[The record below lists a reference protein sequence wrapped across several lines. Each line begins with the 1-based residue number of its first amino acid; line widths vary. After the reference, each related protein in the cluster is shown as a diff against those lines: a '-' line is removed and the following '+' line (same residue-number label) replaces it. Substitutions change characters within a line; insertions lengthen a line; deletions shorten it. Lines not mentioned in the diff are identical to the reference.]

1 MLLALALRLPISSLG
16 VALPDLRADLA
27 LSATGAGALTTLPV
41 LCFAVVGLGA
51 ASSVARGGVR
61 RAAVLLLAFMTAG
74 LVLRAT
80 TSSVAVFVLGTVA
93 VLSAI
98 AVGNVL
104 LPVLGKTYFPD
115 RLPLVS
121 SLSGAAVI
129 GGSSAGALGAGMVT
143 GWLGWRVALGGAAVV
158 SGAAA
163 VLWLLLA
170 DGRAGGEVR
179 GRPIP
184 LRAVARSGHAW
195 LMVLCFG
202 LLSAQAYAQL
212 GWYPAILVDAG
223 MGSGSAGVMFS
234 VLTGTGIPTILAL
247 PWLMRVL
254 GSGPALPVLFGVA
267 TAAGWIGIAVAP
279 ATATWVWSVLIG
291 FGAGIFGWALAM
303 VGLHS
308 RTAEGAAALSGFMQ
322 GIGYLVAAI
331 GPFGVGLLHDLTDG
345 WTASAWLL
353 VVTGLGIAVLGASV
367 ATRWHLEDELGPR
380 GARPGSGDRNPGV
393 VRA

>member
-1 MLLALALRLPISSLG
+1 
-16 VALPDLRADLA
+16 
-27 LSATGAGALTTLPV
+27 
-41 LCFAVVGLGA
+41 
-51 ASSVARGGVR
+51 
-61 RAAVLLLAFMTAG
+61 
-74 LVLRAT
+74 
-80 TSSVAVFVLGTVA
+80 
-93 VLSAI
+93 
-98 AVGNVL
+98 
-104 LPVLGKTYFPD
+104 
-115 RLPLVS
+115 
-121 SLSGAAVI
+121 
-129 GGSSAGALGAGMVT
+129 
-143 GWLGWRVALGGAAVV
+143 
-158 SGAAA
+158 
-163 VLWLLLA
+163 
-170 DGRAGGEVR
+170 
-179 GRPIP
+179 
-184 LRAVARSGHAW
+184 
-195 LMVLCFG
+195 MVLCFG

-345 WTASAWLL
+345 WAASAWLL